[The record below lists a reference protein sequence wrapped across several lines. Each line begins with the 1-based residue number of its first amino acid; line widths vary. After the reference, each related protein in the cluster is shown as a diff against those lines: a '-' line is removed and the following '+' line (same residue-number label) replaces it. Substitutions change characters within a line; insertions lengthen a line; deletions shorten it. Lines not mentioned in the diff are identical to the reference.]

1 MDLAKIESRES
12 KKDVLALYSGG
23 ASIELSFAYE
33 DILSIRVCRDPAACD
48 ASHPDSGD
56 QEGESLVLAGQ
67 PQRMGFRL
75 EQKGGLLVME
85 TDCLA
90 VEVSLDPFELRGLDK
105 AGREVFRSARPF
117 VTVGKGRTTA
127 RFSLKP
133 DEKVYGLGQD
143 PMGNLNQRGYERRMW
158 HQWGGHRRSGNGGIP
173 FYISSGGCGVLL
185 NSSYPSRFAIGEA
198 EVAVPDRMGEIMAPA
213 PWGWDEHSGEG
224 DPDTAAILL
233 DHDCMELF
241 IICRKDV
248 DSIIRGYYEL
258 TGFPPLLPRWAYGFI
273 QCKNRY
279 RSQAEL
285 MKTARE
291 LRKRGIPCDALVI
304 DWLWFKEFGDLEW
317 DERSWP
323 DPEGM
328 LRELS
333 GMGFRVL
340 SAQHPFISER
350 SKWYGEYR
358 DSGFLNEV
366 PEGKRITYDHS
377 NPAARDH
384 WWSKVKRL
392 YDQGL
397 RGYWT
402 DMGEIEEHFPGTR
415 SHMGSRERVH
425 NIYTLLWSKG
435 LYEGQRRDAAER
447 VFVLL
452 RAPYAGVQ
460 RYGAVL
466 WSGDID
472 ATWQVLKEQV
482 VIGQGVCLSGQA
494 WWTTDIGGFLTGYDF
509 TPELYVR
516 WMEWGAFCP
525 IFRTHGT
532 RPDNEPWAYGP
543 GVERLCREI
552 IGLRYRLMPYIYSC
566 AAMVTREGR
575 PMMQA
580 MCADF
585 ADDPKAAEQVYQY
598 MFGPSILVAPVLDK
612 GVRIREVYLPKG
624 VWYDFYSGRKYKGP
638 GFVSAAAPLGRIPL
652 FIKGGS
658 IIPMGDEYG
667 YEGQRAENE
676 LKVHIYPGAD
686 AAFDLY
692 DDDHLTYAYE
702 KGESS
707 LLRIEYTEH
716 AAWKEDL
723 SPAERPAGVR
733 VIRLSPSG
741 SLTHGAGDTYG
752 RIWLIIHDSD
762 RPIDAALADGS
773 PATYG
778 YDPERR
784 LLAISLD
791 GAGMQEGAEVC
802 ISFAG
807 TGEAGEA
814 VSWDKAKAVA
824 NNVPDDSAAAKDAK
838 ADGLEQDYISKLKE
852 GIRLYADADME
863 SRGEVSVSMLAE
875 LPDMGC
881 SPACGAVELSAALKV
896 PKEWAI
902 EHTDRTI
909 HELGTYQA
917 RIPHTEDRQACTV
930 KGSGDRPGLAQLKW
944 TVKPYGA
951 ALPLAAHGVIEVE
964 CRLKGTLLLKKD
976 LPVEWGSGW
985 ATRWTLAGVF
995 DNSGNDG
1002 LDRAAG
1008 PEEDTE
1014 QLEYEDKGSAIAW
1027 VRDRAAEFNC
1037 FGYVDLRRL
1046 GAYHAENEL
1055 IHGIAYAKCRVW
1067 SPDEREAYM
1076 EAAAE
1081 QGIKI
1086 WVNRAEVFRSADVV
1100 LKSLLPEPVILRKG
1114 WNSLL
1119 VKVVVHN
1126 ERPYSGREFG
1136 FNLRLADK
1144 SGNVMADLKY
1154 CP

>member
-1 MDLAKIESRES
+1 MDITSIESWERR
-12 KKDVLALYSGG
+12 KDALALYSGE
-23 ASIELSFAYE
+23 ACIELSFVQN
-33 DILSIRVCRDPAACD
+33 DILTIRAFRGLAARNTSDPDPRDPED
-48 ASHPDSGD
+48 G
-56 QEGESLVLAGQ
+56 SLVLAGQ
-67 PQRMGFRL
+67 PQWMDFGL
-75 EQKGGLLVME
+75 KQKENQLVMK
-85 TDCLA
+85 TDCLTI
-90 VEVSLDPFELRGLDK
+90 EVSMDPFELCGLDK
-105 AGREVFRSARPF
+105 AGHEVFKSARPF
-117 VTVGKGRTTA
+117 VTIGEGRITA

-173 FYISSGGCGVLL
+173 FYISSEGCGVLL

-198 EVAVPDRMGEIMAPA
+198 KVAVPDRMGEIMAPA
-213 PWGWDEHSGEG
+213 PWSWDEHSGEG

-233 DHDCMELF
+233 DHDFMELS
-241 IICRKDV
+241 IICRGDV
-248 DSIIRGYYEL
+248 DPIIRGYYEL

-279 RSQAEL
+279 RSQDEL
-285 MKTARE
+285 IKVARE
-291 LRKRGIPCDALVI
+291 FRKRGIPCDALVI
-304 DWLWFKEFGDLEW
+304 DWLWFREFGDLEW

-323 DPEGM
+323 YPEGM
-328 LRELS
+328 FRELS
-333 GMGFRVL
+333 DMGFKVL

-350 SKWYGEYR
+350 CKWFGEYKEA
-358 DSGFLNEV
+358 GFLNEA

-377 NPAARDH
+377 NPAARNH

-402 DMGEIEEHFPGTR
+402 DMGELEEHFPGTR
-415 SHMGSRERVH
+415 SHMGGRERVH

-435 LYEGQRRDAAER
+435 LYEGQRRDTADR
-447 VFVLL
+447 VFILL
-452 RAPYAGVQ
+452 RAPYAGAQ

-482 VIGQGVCLSGQA
+482 VIGQGVCLSGQP

-509 TPELYVR
+509 TPELCMR

-532 RPDNEPWAYGP
+532 KPDNEPWAYGP
-543 GVERLCREI
+543 NVERLCRGI

-566 AAMVTREGR
+566 AAMVTRKGS
-575 PMMQA
+575 PMMRA
-580 MCADF
+580 MCVDF
-585 ADDPKAAEQVYQY
+585 ANDPKAVEQVYQY
-598 MFGPSILVAPVLDK
+598 MFGPSILVAPVLEK
-612 GVRIREVYLPKG
+612 GARIREVYLPKG
-624 VWYDFYSGRKYKGP
+624 VWYDFYSGWKYRGP
-638 GFVSAAAPLGRIPL
+638 GFASVAAPLGRIPL

-658 IIPMGDEYG
+658 IIPMGDEYDH
-667 YEGQRAENE
+667 EGQKAGDE
-676 LKVHIYPGAD
+676 LMVHIYPGAD
-686 AAFDLY
+686 ATFELY
-692 DDDHLTYAYE
+692 DDDHQTYAYE
-702 KGESS
+702 KGEYS

-716 AAWKEDL
+716 AAGKEDL
-723 SPAERPAGVR
+723 SGPEKPTGVR

-741 SLTHGAGDTYG
+741 SFTDATWAYKQIQLV
-752 RIWLIIHDSD
+752 IHDCDS
-762 RPIDAALADGS
+762 PVKFVLADGS
-773 PATYG
+773 PVSFD
-778 YDPERR
+778 YDHENR
-784 LLAISLD
+784 LITISLD
-791 GAGMQEGAEVC
+791 ETWMQKEVEVRICFISTTAMDAGA
-802 ISFAG
+802 
-807 TGEAGEA
+807 
-814 VSWDKAKAVA
+814 
-824 NNVPDDSAAAKDAK
+824 DAF
-838 ADGLEQDYISKLKE
+838 EQDFINMLKE
-852 GIRLYADADME
+852 GIKLYANADME
-863 SRGEVSVSMLAE
+863 SSGEVTVNLLAE
-875 LPDMGC
+875 LPNMNFNADEGT
-881 SPACGAVELSAALKV
+881 VELSAALKV

-902 EHTDRTI
+902 EHSDRTI

-917 RIPHTEDRQACTV
+917 RIPHTEDRQTCV
-930 KGSGDRPGLAQLKW
+930 IKVSGDCPGLAQLRW

-951 ALPLAAHGVIEVE
+951 ALPLVSRGVIDVE
-964 CRLKGTLLLKKD
+964 CRLNGTLIFNRS

-1002 LDRAAG
+1002 LDRELG
-1008 PEEDTE
+1008 PEEDPE
-1014 QLEYEDKGSAIAW
+1014 RLEYEDKGSAIAW

-1046 GAYHAENEL
+1046 GVHHAENEV
-1055 IHGIAYAKCRVW
+1055 IHGMAYAKCRVW
-1067 SPDEREAYM
+1067 SPDDREAYM

-1086 WVNRAEVFRSADVV
+1086 WVNGAEVFRSADVV
-1100 LKSLLPEPVILRKG
+1100 LKSLLPEPVILKKG

-1119 VKVVVHN
+1119 VKIAVYK

-1136 FNLRLADK
+1136 FNFRLVDQNGK
-1144 SGNVMADLKY
+1144 VMDDLKY